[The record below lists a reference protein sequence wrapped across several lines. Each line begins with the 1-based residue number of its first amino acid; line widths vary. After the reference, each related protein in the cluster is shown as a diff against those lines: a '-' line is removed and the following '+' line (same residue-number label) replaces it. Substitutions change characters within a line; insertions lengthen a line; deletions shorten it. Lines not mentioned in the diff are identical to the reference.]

1 MANDFDVVI
10 NLILESENAKAT
22 ADNASESFL
31 KLSKSVDE
39 ASDYLQSQKQILSE
53 LQDEYKKLEDKQR
66 GLAKRSEEYLKLER
80 DKAALKPRINEQ
92 IQNVRRE
99 TQEYQNLNKQL
110 QNSVDIQS
118 NEIAALRKTASLRA
132 KEIQDLRERAEWI
145 EKGSKIMMGVGLA
158 AVTAIAAS
166 AKNYVDN
173 AGESNEIT
181 ERWAA
186 ASEKVKDA
194 QLRIGKVAAET
205 ILPMFEKIA
214 DVAQTISEFAEKNP
228 EVVDIGLKAALG
240 LTAVGGLGVL
250 ISKGIS
256 LYADVSMIAV
266 GDTQLLAA
274 KMMASAAK
282 DQLLAAGVGTKGG
295 AVGKVIGGGAAAA
308 GGEAL
313 AGGGAAAAGGEALA
327 GGAAAAGTAAGASVL
342 LVGAVTALALAIGT
356 YIGSQW
362 GNLLG
367 KMFYGSDFE
376 ANLGNVIQTIYRL
389 FSLPALMLIQ
399 KLHDIGLVSDETA
412 RKMAEFTT
420 GASDWIGAV
429 TSAVGAQN
437 ASTAAT
443 TAGTKANEEST
454 KAAVNNAQATNRN
467 AQESYRS
474 GAILSGVTSAARL
487 ANQALSQAP
496 SVLANAAKSVLDFL
510 GRIFSGSHSS
520 GVPVHDYT
528 GYAYSRIYAMAQ
540 DGKPQFV
547 MSGDMTRFSEQ
558 LLGGKLNQQ
567 SILNTLIAGANANRT
582 AVTWNDR
589 RSFSGEYTQSMRNA
603 NRRDTLNMLAEVFS

>member
-1 MANDFDVVI
+1 MANDYDDYDVVI
-10 NLILESENAKAT
+10 NLILESESAKAA

-66 GLAKRSEEYLKLER
+66 GLTKRSEEYLKLER

-110 QNSVDIQS
+110 QNSVDIQDK
-118 NEIAALRKTASLRA
+118 EISALRKTASLRA
-132 KEIQDLRERAEWI
+132 KEIQDLRERAQWI
-145 EKGSKIMMGVGLA
+145 ERGSKVMMGVGLA

-181 ERWAA
+181 ERWAT

-214 DVAQTISEFAEKNP
+214 DVAQAISEFAEKNP

-313 AGGGAAAAGGEALA
+313 AGGGAAAAG
-327 GGAAAAGTAAGASVL
+327 TAAGASVL

-367 KMFYGSDFE
+367 KVFYGSDFE
-376 ANLGNVIQTIYRL
+376 ADLGNVIQSIYRL
-389 FSLPALMLIQ
+389 FSLPALMLVQ

-420 GASDWIGAV
+420 GASNWIGTV
-429 TSAVGAQN
+429 TGAIGAQN

-443 TAGTKANEEST
+443 AAGTKANEESA
-454 KAAVNNAQATNRN
+454 KAAVNNAQAVNRN

-474 GAILSGVTSAARL
+474 GVILSGVTSAARL

-510 GRIFSGSHSS
+510 GSIFSGSHGS

-567 SILNTLIAGANANRT
+567 SMLNTLIAGANANRT

-603 NRRDTLNMLAEVFS
+603 NRRDTLNILAEVFS